1 MLLLYD
7 RCVKCQKKGE
17 IMSDSQ
23 LFPAPLTDTSAS
35 MNVLGIYKFL
45 AIFIITQ
52 EEKRKTL
59 HTPPRLGYIT

>member
-1 MLLLYD
+1 
-7 RCVKCQKKGE
+7 
-17 IMSDSQ
+17 MSDSQ

-52 EEKRKTL
+52 EEKRKML
-59 HTPPRLGYIT
+59 HTPPRLGYIASKRNLKKELTEDRR